1 MRELEGI
8 EGTRFRVLREQP
20 VERNVLSSMRQIV
33 TEGSAEQTIAELLKE
48 LGAAEAAVAA
58 LGPTPEE
65 VREEAAE
72 AERLAKENGMPAK
85 SAKVIDVL
93 LRRWSDFLDTHG
105 DAYGFKTDEGPT
117 IELAVH
123 FQVSAVQ
130 QI

>member
-1 MRELEGI
+1 MSQMMMRGR
-8 EGTRFRVLREQP
+8 GAAQR
-20 VERNVLSSMRQIV
+20 
-33 TEGSAEQTIAELLKE
+33 IAKLLKE